1 MNNPKCA
8 WSGPAKNSE
17 LLFEWKPITSFVL
30 CGVLPYNMVMKI
42 HISFR
47 LSEDAIRLLKL
58 LAEKKGVSQASII
71 ELAIR
76 EMAKKEGVK

>member
-1 MNNPKCA
+1 MA
-8 WSGPAKNSE
+8 
-17 LLFEWKPITSFVL
+17 
-30 CGVLPYNMVMKI
+30 MKI

-47 LSEDAIRLLKL
+47 LTEDAIRLLKL

-76 EMAKKEGVK
+76 EMAKKEGMK

>member
-1 MNNPKCA
+1 
-8 WSGPAKNSE
+8 
-17 LLFEWKPITSFVL
+17 
-30 CGVLPYNMVMKI
+30 MKI

-47 LSEDAIRLLKL
+47 LSEEAIRLIKL

-76 EMAKKEGVK
+76 EMAKKEGMK